1 MLHPEALPPGTLP
14 VLERL
19 MGMPILSRHVLV
31 GGTAL
36 ALRYGHR
43 ISVDL
48 DLFSEDAFD
57 PEKLAEALAIEF
69 GNDFAWEPEH
79 RVKFALFCYVGHVKV
94 DIVHYQH
101 KAIAEPVKEDG
112 IRMFTDDDL
121 AAMKVQ
127 AILGRGKKKD
137 FWDLFELL
145 KHHDMQ
151 WIIDRHKQKYPNQ
164 MFAISIPKA
173 LSYFTDAE
181 NSESPVSL
189 KGQTW
194 EGVKEAIQKA
204 VSAFL
209 L

>member
-1 MLHPEALPPGTLP
+1 MRLPELA
-14 VLERL
+14 E
-19 MGMPILSRHVLV
+19 HVLV

-43 ISVDL
+43 LSVDL
-48 DLFSEDAFD
+48 DLFSEKAFD
-57 PEKLAEALAIEF
+57 PEVISRVLTREF
-69 GNDFAWEPEH
+69 GNEFIWEPEH
-79 RVKFALFCYVGHVKV
+79 RVKFALFCFVGDVKV
-94 DIVHYQH
+94 DIVHYPH
-101 KAIAEPVKEDG
+101 SAIAKIEVHND
-112 IRMFTDDDL
+112 IRMYADDDL

-145 KHHDMQ
+145 ENHDLQ
-151 WIIDRHKQKYPNQ
+151 WIMDRHAQKYPEH

-181 NSESPVSL
+181 KSESPVSL

-194 EGVKEAIQKA
+194 DGVKSAIQNA
-204 VSAFL
+204 VSRYLA
-209 L
+209 

>member
-1 MLHPEALPPGTLP
+1 MRMP
-14 VLERL
+14 VLAH
-19 MGMPILSRHVLV
+19 HVLV

-48 DLFSEDAFD
+48 DLFSEHAFD
-57 PEKLAEALAIEF
+57 LDELAKAMVAEF
-69 GNDFAWEPEH
+69 GDDFAWEPEN
-79 RVKFALFCYVGHVKV
+79 RVKFALFCYVGQVKV
-94 DIVHYQH
+94 DIVHYPH
-101 KAIAEPVKEDG
+101 KAIAESDIENG
-112 IRMFTDDDL
+112 IRMFADDDL

-145 KHHDMQ
+145 KHHDLQ
-151 WIIDRHKQKYPNQ
+151 WIMDRHKQKYPNQ

-181 NSESPVSL
+181 ASGSPVSL
-189 KGQTW
+189 KGQSW
-194 EGVKEAIQKA
+194 EKVKDAIQEA
-204 VSAFL
+204 VSIFL
-209 L
+209 R